1 MSTVAMS
8 GERVRVWRVVP
19 TVVHP
24 DADVDVSAIEPETG
38 LTQRDARE
46 LAAERNRRRVPRPT
60 IEWVA
65 EPTETIDS
73 RNALQTAIG
82 E

>member
-1 MSTVAMS
+1 
-8 GERVRVWRVVP
+8 
-19 TVVHP
+19 
-24 DADVDVSAIEPETG
+24 VDVSAIEPETG

>member
-46 LAAERNRRRVPRPT
+46 LRPSVTGGAYHDQRRVGC
-60 IEWVA
+60 
-65 EPTETIDS
+65 
-73 RNALQTAIG
+73 QTD
-82 E
+82 